1 MNVEP
6 RLIINAY
13 MLFDNLLKNK
23 ARISP
28 SALLFS
34 GYFLHYGRMIHSPLP
49 TGLTMPTLDPQQL
62 AKRIDTVLD
71 ILVAKDYASAIN
83 NLEILKAELLSVNN
97 DGNKNDGEQKKSP
110 WEI

>member
-1 MNVEP
+1 
-6 RLIINAY
+6 
-13 MLFDNLLKNK
+13 
-23 ARISP
+23 
-28 SALLFS
+28 
-34 GYFLHYGRMIHSPLP
+34 
-49 TGLTMPTLDPQQL
+49 MPTLDPQQL

-97 DGNKNDGEQKKSP
+97 DGNKSDGEQKKSP

>member
-1 MNVEP
+1 
-6 RLIINAY
+6 
-13 MLFDNLLKNK
+13 MLCDNLLKNK
-23 ARISP
+23 TKNSP
-28 SALLFS
+28 AALLFI
-34 GYFLHYGRMIHSPLP
+34 GYFLHYGRMIHSPIQ
-49 TGLTMPTLDPQQL
+49 TGLHMPTLDPQQL

-97 DGNKNDGEQKKSP
+97 NGNKHDGEQKKSP